1 MITILLVEDN
11 EMNMDMLSRRLDR
24 KGYSVMHAVNGREA
38 IEKATSN
45 MPDLI
50 LMDLSLPEIDGY
62 EATMRLKKDNETKK
76 IPIIV
81 LTAHA
86 LKSDRERAFS
96 LGCDDY
102 DVKPINFSRLLDKI
116 EKQLDKVQAA

>member
-1 MITILLVEDN
+1 MIKILLVEDN

-24 KGYSVMHAVNGREA
+24 KGYSVIHAVNGREA
-38 IEKATSN
+38 IEKATSDA
-45 MPDLI
+45 PDLI

-62 EATMRLKKDNETKK
+62 EATKRLKQEDVTKQ
-76 IPIIV
+76 IPVIV

-86 LKSDRERAFS
+86 LKSDREKAYS
-96 LGCDDY
+96 IGCDDY

-116 EKQLDKVQAA
+116 EKQLGKVQAA

>member
-24 KGYSVMHAVNGREA
+24 KGYSIMHAVNGREA

-45 MPDLI
+45 KPDLI

-62 EATMRLKKDNETKK
+62 EATTRLKGDDETKN

-96 LGCDDY
+96 IGCDDY

-116 EKQLDKVQAA
+116 EKQLGKVQTA

>member
-38 IEKATSN
+38 IEKAASN

-62 EATMRLKKDNETKK
+62 EATTRLKENSETKK

-96 LGCDDY
+96 IGCDDY

-116 EKQLDKVQAA
+116 EKQLGKVQAA